1 MITVG
6 KIIDFFKLQ
15 RNDEEIA
22 PEVFEFFKR
31 LSAEELLS
39 LYKKLLP
46 LVKKPHEEYLS
57 AFRRCQYTQDP
68 IFLQEDWPFHALLA
82 FLRGELNTM
91 ALSQLLLYDECIR
104 TNSSAHVHAYHVSD
118 SDLLYESLSLDQE
131 SQATLKRRLM
141 ELPSSEGYF
150 FSIPIPSQEE
160 KLGQQLIAAHAEPL
174 WKTFLIH
181 HPEPLVLIVPPRIVW
196 EILQVKFGNL
206 AIMPNP
212 VLGYSRA
219 EDFAFAHRRDVAVPC
234 RRTKCPP
241 AFSPHVTLSSR

>member
-1 MITVG
+1 MRLARTVAPPQEDVITVG

-150 FSIPIPSQEE
+150 FFNPHPISRRKVGP
-160 KLGQQLIAAHAEPL
+160 
-174 WKTFLIH
+174 
-181 HPEPLVLIVPPRIVW
+181 
-196 EILQVKFGNL
+196 
-206 AIMPNP
+206 AINC
-212 VLGYSRA
+212 STCRA
-219 EDFAFAHRRDVAVPC
+219 SMEDISH
-234 RRTKCPP
+234 
-241 AFSPHVTLSSR
+241 LSSRTLGSDCPSPHRLGNFAGQIWKFSDHAKPCFGLFKSRRFCVCTQEGCCRPL